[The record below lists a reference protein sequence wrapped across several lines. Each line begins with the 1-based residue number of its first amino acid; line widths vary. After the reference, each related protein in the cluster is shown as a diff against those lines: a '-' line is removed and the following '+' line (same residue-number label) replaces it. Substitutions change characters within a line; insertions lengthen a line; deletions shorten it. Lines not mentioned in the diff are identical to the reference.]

1 MHPYHKIFNIK
12 LLKISLSSMQ
22 NKKSLIMSHNRKIYI
37 LGTKAMQLQRLMQ
50 GNGKCLLT
58 NVIYRATVITSERSK
73 QCLSS
78 SGLTFKSRYT
88 CINVLIKTVNT
99 DYNLRLRNIFGILYK
114 IEIKIL
120 ALTGRF
126 QQKQNKKSIQNMAAL
141 SAIWK
146 NTRSHSLTQIQL

>member
-1 MHPYHKIFNIK
+1 
-12 LLKISLSSMQ
+12 
-22 NKKSLIMSHNRKIYI
+22 
-37 LGTKAMQLQRLMQ
+37 MQLQRLMQ

-126 QQKQNKKSIQNMAAL
+126 
-141 SAIWK
+141 
-146 NTRSHSLTQIQL
+146 